1 MATPQ
6 NQQLKNG
13 PMSETILLDT
23 CGLLWL
29 ATGHKNLSKNAKT
42 RINKANIL
50 AISAIS
56 AWEISLK
63 VAKGELELPE
73 EPQTWFEQVVAHHDI
88 RVHDLSTEIAF
99 QANRLPW
106 HHRDPADRFIIA
118 TAILYRMPIV
128 TSDSNFA
135 QYGVDVFC

>member
-6 NQQLKNG
+6 NQQPKNG
-13 PMSETILLDT
+13 LMSETVLLDT

-29 ATGHKNLSKNAKT
+29 ATGHKNLSENAKN
-42 RINKANIL
+42 RINQANL
-50 AISAIS
+50 LTVSAIS

-63 VAKGELELPE
+63 VARGELELPE
-73 EPQTWFEQVVAHHDI
+73 EPETWFVQVVAHHDI
-88 RVHDLSTEIAF
+88 RVYEISTDIAF

-118 TAILYRMPIV
+118 TALLHRMPIV
-128 TSDSNFA
+128 TSDSNFS
-135 QYGVDVFC
+135 QYGVEVFY